1 MHICYLNVYN
11 ILTLE
16 FISVIIYIGDYMKK
30 IKYFILA
37 LMLVPAIT
45 FADTK
50 ESFDLNTSDN
60 IDEEISVN
68 GSKVTLGNN
77 VISKNNVSGIELIFS
92 NNLNHASTSDYALL
106 FGNTVTL
113 NSNIKND
120 GFVFGNIVSFNDS
133 FKIQRDLFVFAYDVT
148 LKGEVTRDLKIYA
161 SSVNIDNAKIGGN
174 VTIYANE
181 IKLNN
186 THIEGSLTY
195 NEDASY
201 DSNSLIVKG
210 DVKKE
215 AKIIEK
221 QNVILEFIYSYIDFL
236 ALFLILALIVP
247 ALFNKIEEKT
257 SDFNLVNVLSTIGY
271 GMVALILIPIV
282 SILLLASNFMTFVAL
297 LLLVLFILAIFASTI
312 ITGYFIGSQVLRKV
326 IKKDLNILIAGL
338 IGITIIKLLTL
349 IPVVGSI
356 ILLLNILISLGIII
370 KLFIKS

>member
-1 MHICYLNVYN
+1 
-11 ILTLE
+11 
-16 FISVIIYIGDYMKK
+16 MKK

-106 FGNTVTL
+106 FGNTITL